1 MLGDN
6 AGINDLNQLN
16 ILPSSHGSGDLKSP
30 SETAPSK
37 RIPKPRNVFTL
48 SSTAPLLSQENV
60 AKLEQIN
67 NAAKQ
72 YNIGGNHDQDKS
84 NHVDEGEVVVV
95 VQELDSASS
104 DDSSATSSRTTKLN
118 KNNAHHSSMENLF
131 KPKNHRS
138 SWSGNMSGNTSGGGN
153 ARRKRSNC
161 SRSDSD
167 REMVERL
174 TEENMM
180 LIADVEKIRRKKLLF
195 KIAGYF
201 SLAAFRSQR
210 LALEEVR
217 VVKDAKTMGA
227 AARMILHNLLL
238 NSWRNNNK
246 ELKSVLEDNAQL
258 NKTVRIYAF

>member
-1 MLGDN
+1 
-6 AGINDLNQLN
+6 
-16 ILPSSHGSGDLKSP
+16 
-30 SETAPSK
+30 
-37 RIPKPRNVFTL
+37 
-48 SSTAPLLSQENV
+48 
-60 AKLEQIN
+60 
-67 NAAKQ
+67 
-72 YNIGGNHDQDKS
+72 
-84 NHVDEGEVVVV
+84 
-95 VQELDSASS
+95 
-104 DDSSATSSRTTKLN
+104 
-118 KNNAHHSSMENLF
+118 
-131 KPKNHRS
+131 
-138 SWSGNMSGNTSGGGN
+138 
-153 ARRKRSNC
+153 
-161 SRSDSD
+161 
-167 REMVERL
+167 MVERL